1 MSNLTS
7 LLFALSSL
15 LAAAVAVTPEG
26 HKNTPW
32 GYIKQECH
40 HTVPSGSVLER
51 NAEGGVDVLLNGAVH
66 SKLPK
71 CAYAPRDM
79 FVAQKKSGA
88 FSEKR
93 GQNAKRQFP
102 SDYDGWLAYTQW
114 QYPGASQS
122 IDAFTGYF
130 SVPDAPSST
139 PDVLY
144 VFTGLQDDDW
154 VPIVD
159 PTPTK
164 FDIIQPVLQ
173 YPADSGAGWSAKSWF
188 VTLDIGAIAT
198 KEIAFATNASV
209 VFGNMTRTGVQA
221 YFVDSVNPATGQST
235 HLTVKHARLSTQ
247 PWAFTTI
254 ECYGCSSSFGGDG
267 CDYLPTSP
275 IHFTKMLL
283 TAHGR
288 TVTPQWQALISPNP
302 ICNTAAT
309 IISPQ
314 KVDYNFQ

>member
-1 MSNLTS
+1 MFTLV
-7 LLFALSSL
+7 LLLV
-15 LAAAVAVTPEG
+15 AAAVAVVPKG
-26 HKNTPW
+26 HKSTPW
-32 GYIKQECH
+32 GPIKQECH
-40 HTVPSGSVLER
+40 HSVPSGSVLER
-51 NAEGGVDVLLNGAVH
+51 NADGGLDVLLADGSLH

-71 CAYAPRDM
+71 CAYAPKDM
-79 FVAQKKSGA
+79 FATHK
-88 FSEKR
+88 
-93 GQNAKRQFP
+93 KRQFP

-173 YPADSGAGWSAKSWF
+173 YPADSGSGWSAKSWF
-188 VTLDIGAIAT
+188 VTLDIGAIASN
-198 KEIAFATNASV
+198 EISFATNASV
-209 VFGNMTRTGVQA
+209 VFGNMTRTGVQS
-221 YFVDSVNPATGQST
+221 YFVDSVNPATRQST
-235 HLTVKHARLSTQ
+235 HITVKHARLATQ
-247 PWAFTTI
+247 AWAFTTI
-254 ECYGCSSSFGGDG
+254 ECYGCTDTFGANG
-267 CDYLPTSP
+267 CSYLPQTP

-283 TAHGR
+283 TARGR
-288 TVTPQWQALISPNP
+288 TITPTWQALVSPNP
-302 ICNTAAT
+302 ICNTAAN